1 MTMEN
6 IFSSNQPKTPKIP
19 ETAVKSSRKTAD
31 GKYIDQN
38 IIDLVDISQEY
49 EDGNVKVFDKLNIE
63 IKDIVNKGQFI
74 TIMGASGCGKSTI
87 LRYISG
93 LQKPSSGK
101 ILFHGKELTET
112 DHIPMV
118 FQQYS
123 SFPWK
128 TVLHNVMLPL
138 NMMGIPEEEAKKR
151 ALSMLKV
158 VGLNGHEN
166 KWAQYPLLSGGQLQ
180 RVAIARN
187 LVANPNVLLMDE
199 PFGALDILTR
209 RQMQVF
215 MRKIFEDNNDLDPT
229 IILVTHD
236 IREAVFLST
245 NIIILGDSP
254 VRVKN
259 IIDVDLP
266 DVRDMYLKRHPKFLE
281 YVNMIEDIMENLK
294 KS

>member
-19 ETAVKSSRKTAD
+19 ETSIKPPRQTSD
-31 GKYIDQN
+31 GKYAGQN
-38 IIDLVDISQEY
+38 IIDLIDITQEY
-49 EDGNVKVFDKLNIE
+49 DDGKVKVFDKLKME
-63 IKDIVNKGQFI
+63 IKDINNKGQFI

-101 ILFHGKELTET
+101 ILFHGKELTEK

-128 TVLHNVMLPL
+128 TVLENVMLPL
-138 NMMGIPEEEAKKR
+138 NMIGIPEEETKKR

>member
-1 MTMEN
+1 MEN

-19 ETAVKSSRKTAD
+19 ETAIKLSKKTSD
-31 GKYIDQN
+31 GKYTDHN
-38 IIDLVDISQEY
+38 IIDLIDITQVY
-49 EDGNVKVFDKLNIE
+49 EDGKVKVFDNLNIG
-63 IKDIVNKGQFI
+63 IKDVLNKGQFV
-74 TIMGASGCGKSTI
+74 TIMGPSGCGKSTI

-93 LQKPSSGK
+93 LQKPSFGK
-101 ILFHGKELTET
+101 IFFHGKELTEK

-128 TVLHNVMLPL
+128 TVLQNVMLPL
-138 NMMGIPEEEAKKR
+138 NMMEISEEEAKKR
-151 ALSMLKV
+151 ALDMLKV

-187 LVANPNVLLMDE
+187 LVANPTVLLMDE

-209 RQMQVF
+209 RQMQEF
-215 MRKIFEDNNDLDPT
+215 MRRIFQDNNDLDPT

-245 NIIILGDSP
+245 TIIILGDSP
-254 VRVKN
+254 VCVKN
-259 IIDVDLP
+259 IIDVELP
-266 DVRDMYLKRHPKFLE
+266 DIRDMYLKRQPKFLE

-294 KS
+294 KM

>member
-1 MTMEN
+1 MEN
-6 IFSSNQPKTPKIP
+6 IFSSSQPRSPKIP
-19 ETAVKSSRKTAD
+19 ETAIKPSRKTSD
-31 GKYIDQN
+31 GKYLDQN
-38 IIDLVDISQEY
+38 IIDLVDITQEY
-49 EDGNVKVFDKLNIE
+49 EDGKVKVFDKLNIE

-74 TIMGASGCGKSTI
+74 TIMGPSGCGKSTI

-93 LQKPSSGK
+93 LQKPTHGK
-101 ILFHGKELTET
+101 ILFHGKELTEK

-128 TVLHNVMLPL
+128 TVLQNVMLPL
-138 NMMGIPEEEAKKR
+138 NMMGIPEEESRKR
-151 ALSMLKV
+151 ALSMLKI

-215 MRKIFEDNNDLDPT
+215 MRKIFEDNNAFDPT

-254 VRVKN
+254 VNVKN
-259 IIDVDLP
+259 IIDIDLP
-266 DVRDMYLKRHPKFLE
+266 DIRDMYLKRHPKFLE
-281 YVNMIEDIMENLK
+281 YVNTIEDIMENLK
-294 KS
+294 KL